1 MRRPPRVLRIGL
13 VGRRINFLKPWDKHP
28 ASPAQGA
35 IMKRLGTS
43 YALLTLALVACGGD
57 AQQRPRAQ
65 GNLAAACQAD
75 LALTRAV
82 AAAEEAVGE
91 PPEGGPPPP
100 EFVSR
105 LAQSFE
111 QRVLPVYVR
120 IETNA
125 PSEIR
130 AAVRRRGQ
138 ALRDFIRAP
147 ELEKLD
153 RLFSPEFQAIS
164 AFFYRECPGNK
175 VSVEAV
181 DYAFRNLTELNAG
194 VTRIEFVNTGKE
206 LHDLIFVTKKPGV
219 REPIEDILKL
229 WSPAGPEAGREY
241 HEKVI
246 ETFAGFAMPGEKFY
260 ITVNLEPGEYMAVC
274 FIPKGETG
282 QGPPPDLEEEV
293 PHFELGMRQKVTV
306 G

>member
-1 MRRPPRVLRIGL
+1 
-13 VGRRINFLKPWDKHP
+13 
-28 ASPAQGA
+28 
-35 IMKRLGTS
+35 MKRLGTS
-43 YALLTLALVACGGD
+43 YVLLTLALVACGGE
-57 AQQRPRAQ
+57 APQRPRAQ
-65 GNLAAACQAD
+65 GNLAAACEAD
-75 LALTRAV
+75 VALSRAV
-82 AAAEEAVGE
+82 VAAEEAVGE
-91 PPEGGPPPP
+91 LPGGGPPPP

-111 QRVLPVYVR
+111 QRVLPVYAR
-120 IETNA
+120 IETTA

-130 AAVRRRGQ
+130 PAVRRRGQ

-153 RLFSPEFQAIS
+153 RLFSPELFQPIS

-175 VSVEAV
+175 VSVGAV

-206 LHDLIFVTKKPGV
+206 LHDLIFVTAKPGV
-219 REPIEDILKL
+219 TQPIEDILKL

-246 ETFAGFAMPGEKFY
+246 ETLAAFAEPGTTSY
-260 ITVNLEPGEYMAVC
+260 HTVNLEAGEFMAVC
-274 FIPKGETG
+274 FVPKGETG
-282 QGPPPDLEEEV
+282 QGPPPDLEEAP
-293 PHFELGMRQKVTV
+293 PHFELGMRQEVTV